1 MEAIAA
7 ISSRT
12 TGPSALDSALKTAI
26 WSLVAIDLIVHCTK
40 RTRGQWFH
48 FCKCFVRNGGAE
60 NGNRPMELTAEYWH
74 ERAERLRDIADFVDE
89 QAREI
94 LLRIAG
100 NDEARAQASKQL
112 PADTGS

>member
-1 MEAIAA
+1 
-7 ISSRT
+7 
-12 TGPSALDSALKTAI
+12 
-26 WSLVAIDLIVHCTK
+26 
-40 RTRGQWFH
+40 
-48 FCKCFVRNGGAE
+48 
-60 NGNRPMELTAEYWH
+60 MELTAEYWH